1 MRVWT
6 AERFAPSTIV
16 IWLSGASGW
25 EIETAWLR
33 VRVGDDEDATNEH
46 VQEVV
51 DALNEKEDRRVMV
64 CDCIDS
70 EPHVHISDIEGGIRT
85 VIHT

>member
-1 MRVWT
+1 MRVWRLVIFDDT
-6 AERFAPSTIV
+6 PVAAINGVEDHGAVFFACSVERE
-16 IWLSGASGW
+16 LGAW
-25 EIETAWLR
+25 M
-33 VRVGDDEDATNEH
+33 
-46 VQEVV
+46 V
-51 DALNEKEDRRVMV
+51 DALNEKEQRSEDRRVMV